1 MSLFVALFWL
11 NSATFAQ
18 LAHSTLLMAFVPR
31 LDALFDS
38 EDFLKRK
45 NALQYTDKSIFSH
58 TPNIYMLSSLKLP
71 KLLQSETFRRV
82 FPS

>member
-31 LDALFDS
+31 LDALFD
-38 EDFLKRK
+38 FLKRK
-45 NALQYTDKSIFSH
+45 NVLQYTDKSIFSH
-58 TPNIYMLSSLKLP
+58 TPNIYIFSSLKLP